1 MLLYQMLLCQ
11 IFHGI
16 QEASGVW
23 PNAIKLFHTVFVS
36 DIMLIIM
43 ITKYPANT
51 KKYIHTS
58 IYIYI
63 YVYTEIEWHD
73 FVFSYIVLKS
83 LVCVKCYFYFK
94 NYSVIRLK
102 RGLKVVVVGFYY
114 IIIIHLGNSCYK
126 IRKKL
131 PNLQLIMWPVLCVL
145 FVIKYGVRVQFIFG
159 MMGVYSRCAEYSK
172 TIYYDMLWYII
183 NIFVMKVQFNKYI
196 NISDI

>member
-1 MLLYQMLLCQ
+1 MSNFSWDPRGFRRVTERYQ
-11 IFHGI
+11 IVSHGI
-16 QEASGVW
+16 CFRYHAYYNDNKISG
-23 PNAIKLFHTVFVS
+23 KH
-36 DIMLIIM
+36 
-43 ITKYPANT
+43 
-51 KKYIHTS
+51 KKIYIHTS
-58 IYIYI
+58 IYI
-63 YVYTEIEWHD
+63 YTEIEWHD

-145 FVIKYGVRVQFIFG
+145 FLIKYGVRVQFIFG
-159 MMGVYSRCAEYSK
+159 MMSVYSRCAEYSK

-183 NIFVMKVQFNKYI
+183 NIFVMTVQFNKYI